1 VVVLNYEKVSVEE
14 TWKEIEDFGISHAM
28 LERKHVTAEQVKNLY
43 LLIMGK
49 KQ

>member
-1 VVVLNYEKVSVEE
+1 MVVLNYEEVSVEE
-14 TWKEIEDFGISHAM
+14 MWKVIEDFGISRVM
-28 LERKHVTAEQVKNLY
+28 LERKHLTADQIENLY

>member
-1 VVVLNYEKVSVEE
+1 VEDN
-14 TWKEIEDFGISHAM
+14 IEDFGISHAM
-28 LERKHVTAEQVKNLY
+28 LEKKASAAEQVKNLY

>member
-1 VVVLNYEKVSVEE
+1 MVVLNYEEVSVEE
-14 TWKEIEDFGISHAM
+14 MWKVIEDFGISRVM
-28 LERKHVTAEQVKNLY
+28 LERKHLASGQIENLY